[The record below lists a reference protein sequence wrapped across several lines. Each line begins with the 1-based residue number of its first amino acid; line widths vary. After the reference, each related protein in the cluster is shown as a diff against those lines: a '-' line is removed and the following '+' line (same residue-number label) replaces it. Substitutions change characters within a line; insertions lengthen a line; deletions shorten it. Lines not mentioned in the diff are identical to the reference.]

1 MIAGTLFDTL
11 RSAPHRAT
19 IEAAPDGRWR
29 LSCNGEDSLLDPAT
43 MRVSERI
50 GSIPRRL
57 HLPGGGEFETADNDG
72 VDQLLRESGLGVPAG
87 IVHQLER
94 SWGVAIAAL
103 ALVILSFVGLFRYGL
118 PSMANWAAK
127 AIPTSADK
135 LIGAESLRILDAGFL
150 DPSKL
155 DEQRQDQL
163 YELFW
168 RVIRDIDD
176 DHEYLL
182 ELRDSPRFGANAF
195 ALPSGIVLLTD
206 DLVALAKDD
215 EELMAVLAHEIGHV
229 RGRHALRQMIEATGI
244 SLVAVIVLGDVSS
257 VSALASAA
265 PALLQARNSR
275 ELEREADGFA
285 RQWLEQHHLPATRF
299 DDLIC
304 RLEVEQGVTDDVIGQ
319 FLASHPPTSERA
331 HCREKGS

>member
-1 MIAGTLFDTL
+1 MIEGTLFDL
-11 RSAPHRAT
+11 QRSAPHRAT
-19 IEAAPDGRWR
+19 IEPAPDGRWR
-29 LSCNGEDSLLDPAT
+29 LRCDGEETLHDPAAL
-43 MRVSERI
+43 RISERI
-50 GSIPRRL
+50 GSIPRRV
-57 HLPGGGEFETADNDG
+57 HLAGGGEFETADNDG
-72 VDQLLRESGLGVPAG
+72 IDQLLRASGLGVPSG

-94 SWGVAIAAL
+94 RWGVAIAAL
-103 ALVILSFVGLFRYGL
+103 ALVVLSFVGLFRYGL
-118 PSMANWAAK
+118 PAIAK
-127 AIPTSADK
+127 WTAQAVPTSADK

-206 DLVALAKDD
+206 DLVALSRND

-275 ELEREADGFA
+275 NLEREADEYA
-285 RQWLEQHHLPATRF
+285 RQWLQQHDLPQARF
-299 DDLIC
+299 DDLLC
-304 RLEVEQGVTDDVIGQ
+304 RLEAESDATDDVIGQ
-319 FLASHPPTSERA
+319 FLASHPRTGERA
-331 HCREKGS
+331 QCRKLAS